1 VANGRSTI
9 EERLARW
16 LLMAADR
23 IDGPDLPL
31 THEFMAMMLGV
42 QRPGVTVA
50 LQHLERRGVLERK
63 RGHITVLDRKHLE
76 KLSNGTYVP
85 ADYH

>member
-1 VANGRSTI
+1 
-9 EERLARW
+9 
-16 LLMAADR
+16 MAADR
-23 IDGPDLPL
+23 LDGPDLPL

-50 LQHLERRGVLERK
+50 LQSLERRGVLERK

-76 KLSNGTYVP
+76 KLANGTYVP
-85 ADYH
+85 ADFH